1 MKILGGHDYYDS
13 ASIYGIDT
21 DTIFVRK
28 EIKFK
33 KHPFWYHDNHNYNTI
48 HLVDFEIVV
57 ASNIYR
63 GVAHKQVDKKDTFYY
78 TLTDFKE
85 APFYERLAR
94 YRKRT
99 IYEDYFSRSIST
111 SQLEWLIDNKVVLGY
126 TIDNEFV
133 ANNCNLRNF
142 ELYRIL
148 PPVQAHQQIYSWIS
162 GVLTSSKPMIEL
174 SNNNKIVKAGFDT
187 KTSFRHPV

>member
-28 EIKFK
+28 EIKFN
-33 KHPFWYHDNHNYNTI
+33 KHPFWYRDNRNYSTI
-48 HLVDFEIVV
+48 RLINFEVVV
-57 ASNIYR
+57 AGNLYR
-63 GVAHKQVDKKDTFYY
+63 CVAHVQLGKRDRFYY
-78 TLTDFKE
+78 TLEKFKS
-85 APFYERLAR
+85 ADFYERLTR
-94 YRKRT
+94 YNKT
-99 IYEDYFSRSIST
+99 IYEDYFDRSIST

-126 TIDNEFV
+126 TTDNGFV

-174 SNNNKIVKAGFDT
+174 NNINKIVKAGFDT